1 MSHIPR
7 MGIVKAAA
15 ALLLAAAGGVDAAT
29 PMTEAEFQGFLDAAN
44 SELQQ
49 KQARLG
55 TDYGLDDVSTWGFD
69 QATEKLQ
76 FFDEQMRLVVEA
88 DVIDA
93 GSYSPKSISW
103 KWAWGNESV
112 LPALRKKAERIR
124 ELEAITGV
132 AIFGEPMA
140 FKIDDENMAWEL
152 AAMAAKHLG
161 ALGCYRAPSKEDGP
175 VIFLLIMKIRK
186 LE

>member
-1 MSHIPR
+1 
-7 MGIVKAAA
+7 MGFVKAAA
-15 ALLLAAAGGVDAAT
+15 ALLLAAAGGVYAAT
-29 PMTEAEFQGFLDAAN
+29 PMTDAEFQGFLDQATA
-44 SELQQ
+44 ELQQ
-49 KQARLG
+49 KQEKLG
-55 TDYGLDDVSTWGFD
+55 TDYGLDDVSTWSFD

-76 FFDEQMRLVVEA
+76 FFDEQKRMVVEA
-88 DVIDA
+88 EVIDA

-103 KWAWGNESV
+103 KWAWSNESV
-112 LPALRKKAERIR
+112 LPEPRKKAERIR

-132 AIFGEPMA
+132 EIFGDPLA

-186 LE
+186 MEH